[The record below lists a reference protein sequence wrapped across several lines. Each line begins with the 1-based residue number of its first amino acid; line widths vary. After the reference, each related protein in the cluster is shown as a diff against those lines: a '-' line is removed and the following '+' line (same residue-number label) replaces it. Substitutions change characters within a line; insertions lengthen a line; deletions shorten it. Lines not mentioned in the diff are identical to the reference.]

1 MYQLKGTV
9 VDFKNDYVYLS
20 FSFDLLFIHCNVLFW
35 FLIFYRYWDKVIPL
49 PEYTKNILE
58 KFHKVVLTPSS
69 YLSSSFFP
77 LFLSFLLSF
86 SPFPPFSISSSLS
99 IIFLS
104 IISGEGAEDLQS
116 QSTIQQYLQE
126 EQW

>member
-35 FLIFYRYWDKVIPL
+35 LLIFYRYWDKVIPL

-69 YLSSSFFP
+69 YLSFF
-77 LFLSFLLSF
+77 
-86 SPFPPFSISSSLS
+86 FPPFFFFPSSSLS
-99 IIFLS
+99 LSFPSFLS
-104 IISGEGAEDLQS
+104 LSLLLFLS
-116 QSTIQQYLQE
+116 SF
-126 EQW
+126 